1 MNKYKKRPRA
11 ERQLTRRA
19 HKLTTYIIA
28 QIDESVNP
36 FTDLEN
42 HRNVRRRKLVMK
54 LLEVQNIPDKKG
66 RFSDI
71 VNDFMRSEK
80 KVAEVTDWEGEASSA
95 MSLRNGLH
103 MAIKRKH
110 IKECKVHCIQN
121 RVFLEKI

>member
-1 MNKYKKRPRA
+1 
-11 ERQLTRRA
+11 
-19 HKLTTYIIA
+19 
-28 QIDESVNP
+28 
-36 FTDLEN
+36 
-42 HRNVRRRKLVMK
+42 MK